1 MVLRFFFLVALVEA
15 AVFFL
20 TGGFLAGVLLVEAGL
35 ACALFDAVLF
45 DVVLWAGALAAGD
58 GASPVSTGD
67 LDWATAGGETPRQT
81 EGENSN
87 EKIPA
92 KTKTAKRRTQ
102 TLPTAESWHP

>member
-1 MVLRFFFLVALVEA
+1 MVLRFFLFLAVAEA

-20 TGGFLAGVLLVEAGL
+20 TDGFLAGVLLVEAGW
-35 ACALFDAVLF
+35 DVVLF
-45 DVVLWAGALAAGD
+45 DVVLWAGALAAGE
-58 GASPVSTGD
+58 GASPVSTEE
-67 LDWATAGGETPRQT
+67 LDWATAGGTKASQT

-92 KTKTAKRRTQ
+92 KTRTARRRTQ